1 MSQPPSP
8 LPASLVRAR
17 AFTVPA
23 ALEAGVSRSRL
34 RSRDLEA
41 PHRGVRQ
48 RREPEASIVSAL
60 AVEEP
65 GHRDRLVRAE
75 VLRRVAGF
83 EPLRSAGAFY
93 TGRTAVAIYDR
104 LFDHDPGLAQL
115 EVAVLAPGRAPRVA
129 GVRGIQLSS
138 TLATVRDVGGLP
150 VASPATVW
158 AGFAGRLDVRGLVRL
173 GDALVRVPRMTGG
186 HPRPDLQL
194 ATIAQLRSA
203 AQAPH
208 RRGRRVLDEALG
220 VVRVGS
226 MSPLET
232 DVRCD
237 IVAAGLPEPVLDV
250 EIRNG
255 AGRLVGIADA
265 AFPDHR
271 VLVEVEGQQHRVSQA
286 QWERDI
292 EKHHAYAALG
302 WELVRITGT
311 AQRAGRVARTIGDA
325 LARRMR

>member
-150 VASPATVW
+150 VVSPADGV
-158 AGFAGRLDVRGLVRL
+158 GRVRGAARRARAGAVGRCP
-173 GDALVRVPRMTGG
+173 GARAADDRRASSTG
-186 HPRPDLQL
+186 
-194 ATIAQLRSA
+194 SA
-203 AQAPH
+203 ARDDRAAAFGGAGAPPA
-208 RRGRRVLDEALG
+208 R
-220 VVRVGS
+220 
-226 MSPLET
+226 
-232 DVRCD
+232 
-237 IVAAGLPEPVLDV
+237 AAG
-250 EIRNG
+250 
-255 AGRLVGIADA
+255 A
-265 AFPDHR
+265 
-271 VLVEVEGQQHRVSQA
+271 
-286 QWERDI
+286 
-292 EKHHAYAALG
+292 
-302 WELVRITGT
+302 
-311 AQRAGRVARTIGDA
+311 
-325 LARRMR
+325 